1 MTTTETPLNQVA
13 IKCHRC
19 QETIASFDQW
29 FQQPCNPTD
38 GTDAAYG
45 GHDLHWPEIM
55 LLQFR
60 TKAESPPRRAA

>member
-29 FQQPCNPTD
+29 FQQPCNPTAVSPP
-38 GTDAAYG
+38 GREGVYG
-45 GHDLHWPEIM
+45 GHDLQWPEIM

-60 TKAESPPRRAA
+60 TKAA